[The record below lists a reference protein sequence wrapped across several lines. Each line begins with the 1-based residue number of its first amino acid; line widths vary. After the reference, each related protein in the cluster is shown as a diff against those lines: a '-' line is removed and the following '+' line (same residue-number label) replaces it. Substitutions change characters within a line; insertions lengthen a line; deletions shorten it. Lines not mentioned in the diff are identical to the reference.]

1 MSRTLLPLLVN
12 APEKLYIVIGEGT
25 HFVMLE
31 KNRME
36 LFREVQT
43 FLDESV

>member
-1 MSRTLLPLLVN
+1 
-12 APEKLYIVIGEGT
+12 
-25 HFVMLE
+25 VMLE

-43 FLDESV
+43 FLDEGAGKNEMTARIVEQK

>member
-1 MSRTLLPLLVN
+1 LRV
-12 APEKLYIVIGEGT
+12 PEKLYVMIGEGT

-36 LFREVQT
+36 LFREVQA
-43 FLDESV
+43 FLDEGVVATTPN